1 MSNYQNLFEPV
12 TIGNLHIR
20 NRIAFAPTGM
30 GSSTVEGDLTDQNIC
45 HYVARAKGE
54 VGLIIVEHTVVQKIY
69 SAALPRI
76 LTLHDDRQVYEWASL
91 AEAIHRFGVKSF
103 VQLSLGIGR
112 QGSNKWDG
120 KDLVA
125 PSAVNY
131 TITGGSVPKQM
142 RDLEGRSS
150 KTPRALSGEEVE
162 HLEDAFVAA
171 ARIVKNG
178 GFDGIEVHG
187 AHGYLLAQFVSPLS
201 NQRSDDYG
209 GDFFKRL
216 RLPINII
223 RKTRKA
229 LGNNF
234 VIGYR
239 ISGDEHTAGGL
250 TLSDTLKIVPILVN
264 EGVDYI
270 HLSSGWNGALRWMFP
285 EQEGVILKEA
295 QEVKKISKVPVICP
309 NFHDPGTADGALG
322 EGLVDMVSLSR
333 ALIADP
339 MWALKAKE
347 DRVEEIRRCIFCYRC
362 IVAFG
367 SGIGTKCTV
376 NPEVGWER
384 FNHDYQPIKEK
395 KSR

>member
-1 MSNYQNLFEPV
+1 MSTYRKLFEPIS
-12 TIGNLHIR
+12 IGNLRIK

-30 GSSTVEGDLTDQNIC
+30 GACTIEGDMTDQNIC

-54 VGLIIVEHTVVQKIY
+54 TGLIIVEHTVVQKLY

-76 LTLHDDRQVYEWASL
+76 LTIYDDRQVYEWAAL
-91 AEAIHRFGVKSF
+91 AEAIHRNGAKAI

-112 QGSNKWDG
+112 QGSNRWDG

-131 TITGGSVPKQM
+131 TIPEGSVPKKM
-142 RDLEGRSS
+142 KGAEGRSS
-150 KTPRALSGEEVE
+150 KTPRALTTEETA
-162 HLEDAFVAA
+162 HLEDLFVAA
-171 ARIVKNG
+171 ARVVKNA
-178 GFDGIEVHG
+178 GFDGVEVHG

-201 NQRSDDYG
+201 NRRDDEYG
-209 GDFFKRL
+209 GDFLKRL

-229 LGNNF
+229 VGDDF
-234 VIGYR
+234 VMGYR
-239 ISGDEHTAGGL
+239 ISGDEHTEGGL
-250 TLSDTLKIVPILVN
+250 TLGDALKIVPMLVD

-285 EQEGVILKEA
+285 EEEGVILKEA
-295 QEVKKISKVPVICP
+295 REVKKVSKVPVICP
-309 NFHDPGTADGALG
+309 NFHAPETADAALND
-322 EGLVDMVSLSR
+322 GLVDIVSLSR

-339 MWALKAKE
+339 MWGLKAKE
-347 DRVEEIRRCIFCYRC
+347 DRVDEITKCIFCYRC
-362 IVAFG
+362 ITTFG
-367 SGIGTKCTV
+367 AGIGTKCSV

-384 FNHDYQPIKEK
+384 FNPEYRPF
-395 KSR
+395 